1 MPEHRRERVAHRLQ
15 VELANLLLREVADPR
30 LRAVTVTA
38 VRLTAD
44 LKQARVFWRSLG
56 DEADRAETAKGLT
69 RATPFLRRRGGE
81 ALAMRTTPTLRFEFD
96 TLPDTARRMDALLD
110 AARPPEAAP
119 SAAPGDARAPD
130 PEGDDE

>member
-56 DEADRAETAKGLT
+56 DDADRAATAKGLA
-69 RATPFLRRRGGE
+69 RATPFLRRRVGE

-110 AARPPEAAP
+110 ATRTREE
-119 SAAPGDARAPD
+119 SD
-130 PEGDDE
+130 PLSDTKRDEGDDE